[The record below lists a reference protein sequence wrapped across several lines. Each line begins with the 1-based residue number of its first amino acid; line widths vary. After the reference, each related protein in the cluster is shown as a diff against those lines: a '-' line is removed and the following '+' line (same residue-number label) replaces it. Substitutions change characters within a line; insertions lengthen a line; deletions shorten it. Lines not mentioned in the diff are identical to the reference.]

1 MDISEFNEHLRDIRE
16 LMIQEKYSD
25 ALVTIDM
32 LKELD
37 KKGDHDFSY
46 NLMHQLYQLDSNCRS
61 AFHQQIILEIIKDIS
76 NKEQPISLN
85 KLNQLVRDKSN
96 LKMGSEILR
105 KEVELL
111 ILRDLLKCKIEG
123 NQIIFLI

>member
-1 MDISEFNEHLRDIRE
+1 MDISEFNEHLIAIRE

-37 KKGDHDFSY
+37 KKGDNDFSY

-61 AFHQQIILEIIKDIS
+61 AFHQQIILKII
-76 NKEQPISLN
+76 N
-85 KLNQLVRDKSN
+85 DKFDKKQSIN
-96 LKMGSEILR
+96 FTELSQILR
-105 KEVELL
+105 ENDKLKIDDEVLKKEVELL
-111 ILRDLLKCKIEG
+111 ILRNLLKCKIEG
-123 NQIIFLI
+123 NQIIFLT

>member
-1 MDISEFNEHLRDIRE
+1 MDISEFNEHLIAIRE

-37 KKGDHDFSY
+37 KKGDNDFSY

-76 NKEQPISLN
+76 NKEQSISLN
-85 KLNQLVRDKSN
+85 KLYQILRDKSN
-96 LKMGSEILR
+96 LKIGNEILR

-123 NQIIFLI
+123 NQIIF